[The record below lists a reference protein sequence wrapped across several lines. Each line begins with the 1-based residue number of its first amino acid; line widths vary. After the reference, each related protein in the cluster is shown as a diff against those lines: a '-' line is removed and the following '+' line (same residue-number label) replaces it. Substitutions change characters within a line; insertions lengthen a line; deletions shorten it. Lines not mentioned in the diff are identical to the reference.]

1 MSVKTKKPTPKWKL
15 DQDDYLELL
24 KSIDI
29 NAKTIATLTHDVK
42 KLKTRLGI

>member
-1 MSVKTKKPTPKWKL
+1 MPTKTKKSPTKWNL
-15 DQDDYLELL
+15 VQDDYLELL